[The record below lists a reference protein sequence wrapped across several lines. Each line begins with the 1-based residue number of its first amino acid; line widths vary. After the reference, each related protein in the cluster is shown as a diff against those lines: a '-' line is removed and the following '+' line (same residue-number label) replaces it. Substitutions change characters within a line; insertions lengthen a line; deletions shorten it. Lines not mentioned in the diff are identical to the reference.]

1 MGIRMGVMLDW
12 IKKRRSPADH
22 PSMKVDPPKRPG
34 RAMSGQYLL
43 LYNYLENRYADTVV
57 LTFSE
62 IEDLLGF
69 PLPEQ
74 ARLHREWWL
83 DQAVGTGANHADSWI
98 LASRTAIPDL
108 TAKTVV
114 FDRRH

>member
-1 MGIRMGVMLDW
+1 MLDW
-12 IKKRRSPADH
+12 IKKRRSAAVNSSLTKADA
-22 PSMKVDPPKRPG
+22 PKRPG
-34 RAMSGQYLL
+34 RPMTGQYLL

-74 ARLHREWWL
+74 ARQQREWWL
-83 DQAVGTGANHADSWI
+83 DAQTGAGANHADSWI

-108 TAKTVV
+108 KAKTVM
-114 FDRRH
+114 FERAH